1 MSIRFI
7 GGESDF
13 ETPLFIGTHHSL
25 REMIRCTSPGPP
37 SHLPTAHPVLHDR
50 VLQFNAGETFSLSVK
65 GDLLS
70 ELVCLLDGIERD
82 FEGGPLVLFSLKMGV
97 SSFPSV
103 PKPSHQYPVGK
114 LKSPDHHPNPLL
126 LQ

>member
-82 FEGGPLVLFSLKMGV
+82 FEGGPLVLLYLEMGASSLRFDAKT
-97 SSFPSV
+97 SC
-103 PKPSHQYPVGK
+103 QYTGRQAKFTRHRPELVA
-114 LKSPDHHPNPLL
+114 